1 MRSSVA
7 ACDVSC
13 CLSSAAAAAML
24 LTGDHSTE
32 LSVGSSPAQPQNV
45 HISQRVPGCAA
56 MNRSSSMRHLTQ
68 A

>member
-24 LTGDHSTE
+24 LTGDHSME

-45 HISQRVPGCAA
+45 FFSAFPDALPQIGHPP
-56 MNRSSSMRHLTQ
+56 
-68 A
+68 